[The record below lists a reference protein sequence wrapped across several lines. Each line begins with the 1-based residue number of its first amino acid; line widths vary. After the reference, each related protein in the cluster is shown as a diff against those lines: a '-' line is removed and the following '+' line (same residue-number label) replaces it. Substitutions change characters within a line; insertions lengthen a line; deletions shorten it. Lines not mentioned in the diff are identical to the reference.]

1 MIESFN
7 FEYKQTK
14 MFQDIQPAGLSVYGE
29 RGVEGKDGVSG
40 STVYFINYSTISNE
54 LKSTLLTRINESTD
68 LNGSGDTRIYHHNDL
83 IICEISESIYNYIY
97 KIIKTDNI
105 SKPYDIERLGYIKS
119 ETNVVNVFDCIHS
132 IKLNRDAYTTTECHV
147 PVNRSYEYSKTNNL
161 VRANN
166 LVYVDGAGHQ
176 DDASICASNY
186 SDALRLLFGFYVAP
200 KISLTNRNI
209 IDNYEFYMKIHIKN
223 RKTILGRNNLPILKG
238 FSNES
243 NKQAAINE
251 EPFTDIN
258 NIRNVLF
265 EKVIEIPVSKLWRNG
280 NRDEMI
286 DKKRSYYISDMACDK
301 LHPSINNYSSA
312 FFDPYRCN
320 GYITSVIDNDS
331 FPFHFFMFKY
341 SYTNYLNIDNNY
353 YCIGTNITKKDIISV
368 NSKILNEIILAS
380 KRNYNTFYMSNGS
393 SRIIQYSKNPN
404 INSSC
409 KYCEVRYR
417 SGESAYFSS
426 MISDNHFPSN
436 CFDPS
441 ALQQTKKIAS
451 LSCNTFDQYVAS
463 QRSLNKNLRLDYEYG
478 DSSETFCN
486 NRINVVKNYVCEEM
500 NKFIFNENN
509 VFELVCVDTRTGR
522 SKSKILQLNQIL

>member
-1 MIESFN
+1 
-7 FEYKQTK
+7 

-238 FSNES
+238 FSTEYKAN
-243 NKQAAINE
+243 INE
-251 EPFTDIN
+251 EPFTDNIN
-258 NIRNVLF
+258 INNVLF
-265 EKVIEIPVSKLWRNG
+265 EKVIEIPVSKSWRNG
-280 NRDEMI
+280 NSDEMI
-286 DKKRSYYISDMACDK
+286 DEKRSYYISDMACDK

-320 GYITSVIDNDS
+320 GYITSVIDDYS

-341 SYTNYLNIDNNY
+341 SFNNYLNIDNNY
-353 YCIGTNITKKDIISV
+353 YCIGKNITQKSSNSSV
-368 NSKILNEIILAS
+368 DSSILNEIILAS
-380 KRNYNTFYMSNGS
+380 KRNYNAPNINSTS
-393 SRIIQYSKNPN
+393 STIIQYSKNPN
-404 INSSC
+404 INSPC
-409 KYCEVRYR
+409 GYCEVRYR

-426 MISDNHFPSN
+426 MISDNHFPPN

-441 ALQQTKKIAS
+441 AHPQTKNIAS

-463 QRSLNKNLRLDYEYG
+463 QRSLNKKLDLNYEYG
-478 DSSETFCN
+478 ESSETFCD
-486 NRINVVKNYVCEEM
+486 NRIDVVKNYVCEEM

-522 SKSKILQLNQIL
+522 SKSKILQLKQIL

>member
-29 RGVEGKDGVSG
+29 RGVEGKDGVRG

-161 VRANN
+161 S
-166 LVYVDGAGHQ
+166 YVDGAGHQ
-176 DDASICASNY
+176 DSASRCVSDY
-186 SDALRLLFGFYVAP
+186 SEALRLLFGFYVAP
-200 KISLTNRNI
+200 EISLTNKNI
-209 IDNYEFYMKIHIKN
+209 INYYEFYMKIHIKN

-320 GYITSVIDNDS
+320 GYITSVIDNYS

-380 KRNYNTFYMSNGS
+380 KRNYNTLYMSNAS

-436 CFDPS
+436 YFDPS

-451 LSCNTFDQYVAS
+451 LSCNTFDQYVAA
-463 QRSLNKNLRLDYEYG
+463 QRSLNKKLDLNYEYNE
-478 DSSETFCN
+478 SSETFCN
-486 NRINVVKNYVCEEM
+486 KRIDVVKNYVCEEM

-522 SKSKILQLNQIL
+522 TKSKILPLNQIL

>member
-29 RGVEGKDGVSG
+29 RGVEGKDGVRG
-40 STVYFINYSTISNE
+40 STVYFINYSTISDD

-68 LNGSGDTRIYHHNDL
+68 LNGSGDTRIYYNNDL

-105 SKPYDIERLGYIKS
+105 SKPYDIERLGYIES
-119 ETNVVNVFDCIHS
+119 ETNISNVFDCIHS

-147 PVNRSYEYSKTNNL
+147 PVNRSYEYST
-161 VRANN
+161 ANN
-166 LVYVDGAGHQ
+166 LSYVDGAGHQ
-176 DDASICASNY
+176 DSASRCVSKY
-186 SDALRLLFGFYVAP
+186 SEALRLLFGFYVAP
-200 KISLTNRNI
+200 EISITNRNI
-209 IDNYEFYMKIHIKN
+209 IDYYEFYMKIHIKN
-223 RKTILGRNNLPILKG
+223 KKTILGHNNLPIRKG

-243 NKQAAINE
+243 NRQAPINE
-251 EPFTDIN
+251 EPFTDNN
-258 NIRNVLF
+258 NINNVLF

-341 SYTNYLNIDNNY
+341 SSNNYLNIDNNY

-380 KRNYNTFYMSNGS
+380 KRNYNNLYISSAS
-393 SRIIQYSKNPN
+393 SRIIQYSKNTN
-404 INSSC
+404 INSPC
-409 KYCEVRYR
+409 KSYEVRYR

-426 MISDNHFPSN
+426 MISDDHFPTN
-436 CFDPS
+436 CFNPY
-441 ALQQTKKIAS
+441 APQQTKHIAS
-451 LSCNTFDQYVAS
+451 LSCNTFDEYVAS
-463 QRSLNKNLRLDYEYG
+463 QRSLNKKLDLNYEYG
-478 DSSETFCN
+478 EQSETFCD

-522 SKSKILQLNQIL
+522 TKSKILPLNQIL

>member
-1 MIESFN
+1 
-7 FEYKQTK
+7 

-238 FSNES
+238 FSNEF

-265 EKVIEIPVSKLWRNG
+265 EKVIEIPVSKSWRNG
-280 NRDEMI
+280 NSDEMI
-286 DKKRSYYISDMACDK
+286 DEKRSYYISDMACDK

-320 GYITSVIDNDS
+320 GYITSVIDNYS

-341 SYTNYLNIDNNY
+341 SVNNYLNIDDNY
-353 YCIGTNITKKDIISV
+353 YCIGTNIATKKDIISV
-368 NSKILNEIILAS
+368 DSKILNEIILAS
-380 KRNYNTFYMSNGS
+380 KRTYNSPYISIAS
-393 SRIIQYSKNPN
+393 STIIQYSKNPN

-426 MISDNHFPSN
+426 MISDDHFPAN
-436 CFDPS
+436 CFNPYV
-441 ALQQTKKIAS
+441 LQRTKNIAS

-522 SKSKILQLNQIL
+522 TKSKILPLNQIL

>member
-1 MIESFN
+1 
-7 FEYKQTK
+7 

-29 RGVEGKDGVSG
+29 RGVEGKDGVRG
-40 STVYFINYSTISNE
+40 STVYFINYSTISDD

-280 NRDEMI
+280 NIDEMI

-320 GYITSVIDNDS
+320 GYITSVIDNYS

-341 SYTNYLNIDNNY
+341 SFNNYLNIDNNY

-380 KRNYNTFYMSNGS
+380 KRNYNTLYTLYMSNAS

>member
-29 RGVEGKDGVSG
+29 RGVEGKDGVRG
-40 STVYFINYSTISNE
+40 STVYFINYSTISDD
-54 LKSTLLTRINESTD
+54 LKSTLLTRINGSTD
-68 LNGSGDTRIYHHNDL
+68 LNGSGDTRIYYNNDL

-105 SKPYDIERLGYIKS
+105 SKPYDIERLGYIES
-119 ETNVVNVFDCIHS
+119 ETNIANVFDCIHS
-132 IKLNRDAYTTTECHV
+132 VKLNRDAYTTTECHV

-161 VRANN
+161 VTANN

-209 IDNYEFYMKIHIKN
+209 INNYEFYMKIHIKN

-238 FSNES
+238 FSTEYKAN
-243 NKQAAINE
+243 INE
-251 EPFTDIN
+251 EPFTDNIN
-258 NIRNVLF
+258 INNVLF
-265 EKVIEIPVSKLWRNG
+265 EKVIEIPVSKSWRNG
-280 NRDEMI
+280 NSDEMI
-286 DKKRSYYISDMACDK
+286 DEKRSYYISDMACDK

-320 GYITSVIDNDS
+320 GYITSVIDNYS

-341 SYTNYLNIDNNY
+341 SFNNYLNIDNNY
-353 YCIGTNITKKDIISV
+353 YCIGKNITKKSS
-368 NSKILNEIILAS
+368 NSPVDSSILNEIISAS
-380 KRNYNTFYMSNGS
+380 KRNYNAPDS
-393 SRIIQYSKNPN
+393 SSASSTIIQYSKNPN

-441 ALQQTKKIAS
+441 ALQQTKNIAS

-486 NRINVVKNYVCEEM
+486 KRINIVKNYVCEEM
-500 NKFIFNENN
+500 NRFIFNENN

-522 SKSKILQLNQIL
+522 TKSKILPLNQIL

>member
-1 MIESFN
+1 
-7 FEYKQTK
+7 

-29 RGVEGKDGVSG
+29 RGVEGKDGVRG
-40 STVYFINYSTISNE
+40 STVYFINYSTISDD

-68 LNGSGDTRIYHHNDL
+68 LNGSGDTRIYYNNDL

-147 PVNRSYEYSKTNNL
+147 PVNRSYEYST
-161 VRANN
+161 ANN
-166 LVYVDGAGHQ
+166 LSYVDGAGHQ
-176 DDASICASNY
+176 DSASRCVSDY
-186 SDALRLLFGFYVAP
+186 SEALRLLFGFYVAP
-200 KISLTNRNI
+200 EISLTNRNI

-280 NRDEMI
+280 NRDEMR

-320 GYITSVIDNDS
+320 GYITSVIDNYS

-353 YCIGTNITKKDIISV
+353 DCIGKNITKKDIISV

-380 KRNYNTFYMSNGS
+380 KRNYNTLYMSNAS

-463 QRSLNKNLRLDYEYG
+463 QRSLNKKLDLNYEYG
-478 DSSETFCN
+478 ESSETFCD
-486 NRINVVKNYVCEEM
+486 NRIDVVKNYVCEEM

-522 SKSKILQLNQIL
+522 TKSKILPLNQIL

>member
-29 RGVEGKDGVSG
+29 RGVEGKDGVRG
-40 STVYFINYSTISNE
+40 STVYFINYSTISDD

-68 LNGSGDTRIYHHNDL
+68 LNGSGDTRIYYNNDL

-105 SKPYDIERLGYIKS
+105 SKPYDIERLGYIES
-119 ETNVVNVFDCIHS
+119 ETNVSNVFDCIHS
-132 IKLNRDAYTTTECHV
+132 VKLNRDAYTTTECHV
-147 PVNRSYEYSKTNNL
+147 PVNRSYEYST
-161 VRANN
+161 ANN
-166 LVYVDGAGHQ
+166 LSYVDGAWHQ
-176 DDASICASNY
+176 DSASRCVSKY
-186 SDALRLLFGFYVAP
+186 SEALRLLFGFYVAP
-200 KISLTNRNI
+200 EISITNRNI
-209 IDNYEFYMKIHIKN
+209 IDYYEFYMKIHIKN
-223 RKTILGRNNLPILKG
+223 KKTILGHNNLPIRKG

-243 NKQAAINE
+243 NRQAPINE
-251 EPFTDIN
+251 EPFTDNN
-258 NIRNVLF
+258 NINNVLF

-341 SYTNYLNIDNNY
+341 SSNNYLNIDNNY

-380 KRNYNTFYMSNGS
+380 KRNYNTLYISSAS
-393 SRIIQYSKNPN
+393 SRIIQYSKNTN
-404 INSSC
+404 INSPC
-409 KYCEVRYR
+409 KSYEVRYR

-426 MISDNHFPSN
+426 MISDDHFPTN
-436 CFDPS
+436 CFNPY
-441 ALQQTKKIAS
+441 APQQTKHIAS
-451 LSCNTFDQYVAS
+451 LSCNTFDEYVAS
-463 QRSLNKNLRLDYEYG
+463 QRSLNKKLDLNYEYG
-478 DSSETFCN
+478 EQSETFCD

-522 SKSKILQLNQIL
+522 TKSKILPLNQIL